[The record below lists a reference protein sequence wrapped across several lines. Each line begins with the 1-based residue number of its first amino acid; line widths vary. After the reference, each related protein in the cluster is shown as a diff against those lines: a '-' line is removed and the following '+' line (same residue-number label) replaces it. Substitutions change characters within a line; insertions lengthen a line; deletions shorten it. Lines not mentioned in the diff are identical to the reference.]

1 MSIVEY
7 WIGVDPIEKGTY
19 ACRVPMDDAPSGWLE
34 DKFLFWD
41 GHRWG
46 YPSSDQRYRGE
57 VIGWIGPLR
66 RQLKGEAI

>member
-7 WIGVDPIEKGTY
+7 WIGVDPIEEGTY
-19 ACRVPMDDAPSGWLE
+19 ACRVPMDAAPPGWLE
-34 DKFLFWD
+34 DRFLFWD

-46 YPSSDQRYRGE
+46 YPISSQRYRGE
-57 VIGWIGPLR
+57 VIGWIGPLQ